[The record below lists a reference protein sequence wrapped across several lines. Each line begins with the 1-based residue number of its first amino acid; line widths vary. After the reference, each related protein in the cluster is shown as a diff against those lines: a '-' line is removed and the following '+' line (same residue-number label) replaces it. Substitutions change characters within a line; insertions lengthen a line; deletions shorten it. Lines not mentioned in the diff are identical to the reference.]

1 MNGYA
6 ATRNDEDW
14 FYYPSWKPAA
24 PIVAEEAVNDSQRW
38 LIFSDA
44 EGIASQLTVRLRARG
59 KQVVSVIPGNEFKR
73 LDDGYVIRP
82 GEAADYDLLAAEEVS
97 REHPPTVVHCWNL
110 NLPADSKAMNGF
122 ENSQI
127 LGFDSLVHL
136 AQAIEKQY
144 VPGSIRISVVSNQTC
159 SVTGME
165 SICPSKSTILGPC
178 KVIPQ
183 EFPDIQCQNIDLD
196 FNERSDE
203 AVSRL
208 AAYLEVELVS
218 APFDPTPAWRGGR
231 RWIPT
236 FESVRLPKI
245 TEDATTLRSGGVY
258 LITGGLGK
266 IGMVLAECLARA
278 VQAKLILT
286 GRSDFPS
293 RDKWDQWR
301 NKEPSGMISEK
312 IRRLEHIEELGS
324 DVLYY
329 SVDTS
334 DFAGMQHVVRK
345 AEERFGPLNGVIHG
359 AGLTSRSDYISKTT
373 HDTAALQF
381 QPKAFGLAILDKVIA
396 GKELDFVLL
405 MSSLS
410 SILGGLGL
418 ASYAAG
424 NIFMDTWASRRN
436 HEGSVPW
443 ISVNWDA
450 WTFPEDDLSG
460 TEEGGISSED
470 GGDAFLRILAR
481 APRQVVVSVS
491 DLHVRLDQWVTR
503 SFDSGEVG
511 QGQGIAP
518 QHPRPAN
525 LTSTFASPRC
535 DAERKLANIWQQ
547 LLGVAP
553 IGIFDNFFDLGG
565 HSLLAIQLISRIRES
580 FRIEFGVHKIFDA
593 PTVAEL
599 AATIERDQIPAKQDT
614 ATADLLA
621 LVERLSDSEIA
632 AVLEQDEHQKN
643 GRVNI

>member
-1 MNGYA
+1 M
-6 ATRNDEDW
+6 
-14 FYYPSWKPAA
+14 
-24 PIVAEEAVNDSQRW
+24 
-38 LIFSDA
+38 
-44 EGIASQLTVRLRARG
+44 AR
-59 KQVVSVIPGNEFKR
+59 
-73 LDDGYVIRP
+73 
-82 GEAADYDLLAAEEVS
+82 
-97 REHPPTVVHCWNL
+97 T
-110 NLPADSKAMNGF
+110 
-122 ENSQI
+122 
-127 LGFDSLVHL
+127 
-136 AQAIEKQY
+136 
-144 VPGSIRISVVSNQTC
+144 
-159 SVTGME
+159 
-165 SICPSKSTILGPC
+165 
-178 KVIPQ
+178 
-183 EFPDIQCQNIDLD
+183 
-196 FNERSDE
+196 
-203 AVSRL
+203 
-208 AAYLEVELVS
+208 
-218 APFDPTPAWRGGR
+218 
-231 RWIPT
+231 
-236 FESVRLPKI
+236 
-245 TEDATTLRSGGVY
+245 
-258 LITGGLGK
+258 
-266 IGMVLAECLARA
+266 

-329 SVDTS
+329 PVDAS
-334 DFAGMQHVVRK
+334 DFAGMQRVVHE

-359 AGLTSRSDYISKTT
+359 AGLTSRSDSISKTT
-373 HDTAALQF
+373 HDTAALHF

-405 MSSLS
+405 LSSLS

-424 NIFMDTWASRRN
+424 NIFMDTWARRRN
-436 HEGSVPW
+436 HEGAVPW

-450 WTFPEDDLSG
+450 WTFPEDDLLG

-470 GGDAFLRILAR
+470 GGDAFLRILGR

-491 DLHVRLDQWVTR
+491 DLHVRLNQWVMKTL
-503 SFDSGEVG
+503 DGGEEA
-511 QGQGIAP
+511 QGQGIAS
-518 QHPRPAN
+518 QHSRPAN
-525 LTSTFASPRC
+525 LTSTFAPPRR

-593 PTVAEL
+593 PTIAEL
-599 AATIERDQIPAKQDT
+599 AASIETDQIPAEEDA